1 MKSYP
6 PAVRRLLLSTVVFV
20 MGRSV
25 GMPYLA
31 IYLTERVQVSAQTL
45 GWLLGGSVFFATV
58 FGLYAGYLADRIS
71 KRKLLLAAC
80 VMMALACVGV
90 TVTTQLVLVLAALC
104 CVEAAVSMQKIA
116 LKALL
121 ADWLEPADRA
131 KAFSINYT
139 LTNVAFS
146 LGPVLGAWAF
156 GMEHAAPLWLSAGF
170 ALIASQVVGPHTVK
184 RVAAPAQVGG
194 QAAFKPTSFKDTL
207 RDLRNDRQ
215 LVLLTLGGVL
225 AAFVFGRFV
234 TGYLSQYLIQTQG
247 TEGAAHTMPA
257 ILLTNAAVVI
267 LLQYPIG
274 RKIASPHL
282 FRWVVVGVVFYVV
295 GLWGFMHANS
305 VLTWVLATAAFT
317 VGEVI
322 TIPTDYLFVDRLAP
336 AHKRGSY
343 YGAQGL
349 SVFGASI
356 SPVVCGYL
364 LASYAPS
371 SIFWVLIAAA
381 VASLWFYYQGS
392 RTPPERRLMQAA
404 ECSSRHGHAS

>member
-31 IYLTERVQVSAQTL
+31 IYLTERMQVSAQTL

-58 FGLYAGYLADRIS
+58 FGLYAGYLADQFS

-80 VMMALACVGV
+80 AMMALACVGV
-90 TVTTQLVLVLAALC
+90 TVTTQLVLVFAALC
-104 CVEAAVSMQKIA
+104 CVEAAVTMQKIA

-121 ADWLEPADRA
+121 ADWLAPTERA
-131 KAFSINYT
+131 KAFSMNYT

-146 LGPVLGAWAF
+146 LGPVVGAWAF

-170 ALIASQVVGPHTVK
+170 ALMASQVVTHSTVK
-184 RVAAPAQVGG
+184 ADAGSQGGSAPV
-194 QAAFKPTSFKDTL
+194 PSSFKDTL
-207 RDLRNDRQ
+207 RDLRNDHQ
-215 LVLLTLGGVL
+215 LVWLTLGGVL

-247 TEGAAHTMPA
+247 IEGAAHTMPA
-257 ILLTNAAVVI
+257 ILLTNALVVI
-267 LLQYPIG
+267 LLQYPVG
-274 RKIASPHL
+274 RKIAPPHL
-282 FRWVVVGVVFYVV
+282 FRWVAAGVAFYVL

-322 TIPTDYLFVDRLAP
+322 TIPTDYLFVDRIAP

-349 SVFGASI
+349 SLFGASL

-364 LASYAPS
+364 LASYPPAVM
-371 SIFWVLIAAA
+371 FWVLIAAA
-381 VASLWFYYQGS
+381 VASLWFYYQGA
-392 RTPPERRLMQAA
+392 RPQPGQVFAA
-404 ECSSRHGHAS
+404 V

>member
-31 IYLTERVQVSAQTL
+31 IYLTERMQVSAQGL

-58 FGLYAGYLADRIS
+58 FGLYAGYLADQFS

-80 VMMALACVGV
+80 AMMALACVGV
-90 TVTTQLVLVLAALC
+90 TVTTQLVLVFAALC
-104 CVEAAVSMQKIA
+104 CVEAAVTMHKIA
-116 LKALL
+116 LKTLL
-121 ADWLEPADRA
+121 ADWLAPTERA
-131 KAFSINYT
+131 KAFSMNYT
-139 LTNVAFS
+139 LTNVAFA

-170 ALIASQVVGPHTVK
+170 ALMASQVVTPSTVK
-184 RVAAPAQVGG
+184 ATASGEGGSAPV
-194 QAAFKPTSFKDTL
+194 PSSFKDTL
-207 RDLRNDRQ
+207 RDLRNDHQ
-215 LVLLTLGGVL
+215 LVWLTLGGVL

-247 TEGAAHTMPA
+247 IEGAAHTMPA
-257 ILLTNAAVVI
+257 ILLTNAIVVI
-267 LLQYPIG
+267 ALQYPIG
-274 RKIASPHL
+274 RKIAPPHL
-282 FRWVVVGVVFYVV
+282 FRWVAVGVAFYVL

-322 TIPTDYLFVDRLAP
+322 TIPTDYLFVDRIAP

-349 SVFGASI
+349 SVFGASL

-364 LASYAPS
+364 LASYPPVVM
-371 SIFWVLIAAA
+371 FWVLIAAA
-381 VASLWFYYQGS
+381 VASLWFYYQGA
-392 RTPPERRLMQAA
+392 RPQPGQVLAA
-404 ECSSRHGHAS
+404 V

>member
-31 IYLTERVQVSAQTL
+31 IYLTERMLVSPQTL

-58 FGLYAGYLADRIS
+58 FSLYAGYLADRIS

-80 VMMALACVGV
+80 ALLALACVGV
-90 TVTTQLVLVLAALC
+90 TVTTQLVLVFVALC
-104 CVEAAVSMQKIA
+104 CMEAAVSMQKIA

-121 ADWLEPADRA
+121 ADWLAPSERA
-131 KAFSINYT
+131 KAFSLNYT

-156 GMEHAAPLWLSAGF
+156 DMEHAAPLWFSAAF
-170 ALIASQVVGPHTVK
+170 ALMASQVVSPGTVGPAAEAL
-184 RVAAPAQVGG
+184 VASGQV
-194 QAAFKPTSFKDTL
+194 ASKPSSFRETL
-207 RDLRNDRQ
+207 NDLRNDRQ

-225 AAFVFGRFV
+225 AAFVFGRFI

-247 TEGAAHTMPA
+247 LEGAAHTMPA
-257 ILLTNAAVVI
+257 ILFTNAAVVI
-267 LLQYPIG
+267 LMQYPIG
-274 RKIASPHL
+274 RKIGPPHL
-282 FRWVVVGVVFYVV
+282 FRWVVAGVAFYVL

-322 TIPTDYLFVDRLAP
+322 TIPTDYLFVDRIAP

-356 SPVVCGYL
+356 SPVLCGYL

-371 SIFWVLIAAA
+371 VMFWVLIAAA
-381 VASLWFYYQGS
+381 LGSLGFYYLGARPQ
-392 RTPPERRLMQAA
+392 R
-404 ECSSRHGHAS
+404 